1 MAKKS
6 SPKSITIDGVDY
18 PLDQLSEEAQRL
30 IGNLR
35 LTDQEIARLQHQ
47 LAMAQTARTTYANAL
62 REQLGSVPQH

>member
-1 MAKKS
+1 MAKKT

-18 PLDQLSEEAQRL
+18 PLDQLSDEAQRL

-35 LTDQEIARLQHQ
+35 LTDQEITRLQHQ
-47 LAMAQTARTTYANAL
+47 LAMAQTARTVYANAL